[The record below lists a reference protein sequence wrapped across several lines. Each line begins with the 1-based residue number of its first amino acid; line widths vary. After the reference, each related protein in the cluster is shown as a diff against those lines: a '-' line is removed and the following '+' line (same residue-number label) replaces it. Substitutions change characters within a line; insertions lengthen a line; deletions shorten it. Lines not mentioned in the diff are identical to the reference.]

1 LEALIEVGLDRWADW
16 FTSNF
21 QATLN
26 SKSLTCLILGNDKP
40 EGLAQIFETIN
51 STGLNLS
58 VFDLLVAR
66 LGTWKAAGEN
76 TNLRKLV
83 LSHVDKA
90 LLQKFDD
97 PRSLGGTASQQVPRL
112 LALRAGVE
120 LRKGEI
126 LKTRKKTFLDQA
138 DWCGPGLN
146 YHKRRVWLL
155 PTRSLCLSQS

>member
-1 LEALIEVGLDRWADW
+1 MWLPLTRAFLENKQSHLQRMRRAAENELRNEVDKYAGPEPRKSLEALIEVGLDRWADW

-40 EGLAQIFETIN
+40 EGLARIFETIN

-66 LGTWKAAGEN
+66 LGTWKSAGEN

-83 LSHVDKA
+83 LSHVDKP

-97 PRSLGGTASQQVPRL
+97 PRSLGGTASQQVP
-112 LALRAGVE
+112 
-120 LRKGEI
+120 
-126 LKTRKKTFLDQA
+126 
-138 DWCGPGLN
+138 CSS
-146 YHKRRVWLL
+146 
-155 PTRSLCLSQS
+155 RSA